1 MQVKTWTL
9 QESGVDSQVV
19 AKTYA
24 QYCPLA
30 HALDL
35 VGERWSLL
43 VVKELVH
50 GPLRYSDLQ
59 ERLGCP
65 TNILAARLKRF
76 EADGIVARRRLP
88 PPAASS
94 VYELTEHGAALKPV
108 LHELAHWG
116 ARSLGPPP
124 EGLEGLRGWLA
135 NALEL
140 TLPDERGGCV
150 EFRIDDERAWVTSDG
165 VYDEPPSEPDTVV
178 RGNARGLYHLLIDGD
193 VKGLRIEGDRSFV
206 DRLLERPTAAP
217 VV

>member
-1 MQVKTWTL
+1 M
-9 QESGVDSQVV
+9 

-59 ERLGCP
+59 DRLGCP

-76 EADGIVARRRLP
+76 EQEGLVARRKLP

-94 VYELTEHGAALKPV
+94 VYELTEYGAALKPV

-124 EGLEGLRGWLA
+124 GDLEGSSGWLV

-140 TLPDERGGCV
+140 TLPEQTIDGCV
-150 EFRIDDERAWVTSDG
+150 EVRIGEERAWVSGHGIFDSA
-165 VYDEPPSEPDTVV
+165 PSEPDAVV
-178 RGNARGLYHLLIDGD
+178 RGDARGLYHLLIDG
-193 VKGLRIEGDRSFV
+193 KIAGLRIEG
-206 DRLLERPTAAP
+206 ERALVEQLAAAQP
-217 VV
+217 AAALT

>member
-1 MQVKTWTL
+1 M
-9 QESGVDSQVV
+9 
-19 AKTYA
+19 AKSYA

-59 ERLGCP
+59 EKLGCP

-76 EADGIVARRRLP
+76 EQEGLVSRRRLP
-88 PPAASS
+88 PPAASY
-94 VYELTEHGAALKPV
+94 VYELTGYGAALKPV

-124 EGLEGLRGWLA
+124 GELEECEGWLV

-140 TLPDERGGCV
+140 TLPERALGGCV
-150 EFRIDDERAWVTSDG
+150 EFRVDSERAWVTADG
-165 VYDEPPSEPDTVV
+165 VYDSAPSQPEAVV
-178 RGNARGLYHLLIDGD
+178 RGNARGLYHLLIDREIT
-193 VKGLRIEGDRSFV
+193 GLRIDGDRRLV
-206 DRLLERPTAAP
+206 EQLIEDRQTVPAT
-217 VV
+217 V

>member
-1 MQVKTWTL
+1 M
-9 QESGVDSQVV
+9 

-59 ERLGCP
+59 DRLGCP

-76 EADGIVARRRLP
+76 EQEGLVTRRRLP

-94 VYELTEHGAALKPV
+94 VYELTEYGAALKPV

-124 EGLEGLRGWLA
+124 GDLEGCRGWLV

-140 TLPDERGGCV
+140 TLPARALEGCI
-150 EFRIDDERAWVTSDG
+150 ELRIGPERAWVTGDG
-165 VYDEPPSEPDTVV
+165 VFDDAPADPDTVV
-178 RGNARGLYHLLIDGD
+178 RGEARGLYHLLIDGD
-193 VKGLRIEGDRSFV
+193 PTGLRIEGKRE
-206 DRLLERPTAAP
+206 LLEQLASRERESAP
-217 VV
+217 VPA

>member
-1 MQVKTWTL
+1 M
-9 QESGVDSQVV
+9 
-19 AKTYA
+19 AKSYA

-59 ERLGCP
+59 DRLGCP

-76 EADGIVARRRLP
+76 EQEGIVAKRRLP
-88 PPAASS
+88 PPAASA
-94 VYELTEHGAALKPV
+94 VYELTEYGSALKPV

-124 EGLEGLRGWLA
+124 GDLAGCSGWLV

-140 TLPDERGGCV
+140 TLPERAVEGCV
-150 EFRIDDERAWVTSDG
+150 EVRIDEERAWVTEDG
-165 VYDEPPSEPDTVV
+165 VFDSAPSEPDAVV
-178 RGNARGLYHLLIDGD
+178 RGDARGLYHLLIDGRVD
-193 VKGLRIEGDRSFV
+193 EVRIAGRRELV
-206 DRLLERPTAAP
+206 EQLAAAEP
-217 VV
+217 VTTTVVS

>member
-1 MQVKTWTL
+1 M
-9 QESGVDSQVV
+9 

-59 ERLGCP
+59 DRLGCP

-76 EADGIVARRRLP
+76 EQEGLVARRRLP

-94 VYELTEHGAALKPV
+94 VYELTEYGSALKPV

-124 EGLEGLRGWLA
+124 GDLEGCRGWLV

-140 TLPDERGGCV
+140 TLPECGFEGCV
-150 EFRIDDERAWVTSDG
+150 EVRIGSERAWVTAQGIFDT
-165 VYDEPPSEPDTVV
+165 PPADPDAVV
-178 RGNARGLYHLLIDGD
+178 RGNAQGLYHLLIDGELD
-193 VKGLRIEGDRSFV
+193 HLRIEGRRDLVEQLVAR
-206 DRLLERPTAAP
+206 EPAATAAA
-217 VV
+217 